1 MQRSDDPNV
10 RRRPGGGTLGRPGV
24 RLSAAGVAILLA
36 LFAGAGSATSA
47 LNAPHG
53 APFTIK
59 PPAPVLLNH
68 GYGVP
73 IDWSWKCTAN
83 SRLTPWILTVRW
95 EVAPPWNGGPT
106 SPTGGSP
113 PFRFM
118 HAQAFTVKVGD
129 ACDHSPGSGF
139 VKRLSKDVKLLVQI
153 GGSVSAGGG
162 GLALTQVGGFRN
174 HDPKLGP
181 IDEAQAFH
189 LELTITQGKR
199 TLLDT
204 KLCSYSQ
211 AGFDLV
217 EKGVFCW
224 E

>member
-1 MQRSDDPNV
+1 
-10 RRRPGGGTLGRPGV
+10 V
-24 RLSAAGVAILLA
+24 RLPAAGVAILLT
-36 LFAGAGSATSA
+36 LFAAAGSATSA
-47 LNAPHG
+47 VNASRG
-53 APFTIK
+53 APLTIK
-59 PPAPVLLNH
+59 PPAPVPLNH

-73 IDWSWKCTAN
+73 IAWSWKCTA
-83 SRLTPWILTVRW
+83 SSPLTPWTVTVRW
-95 EVAPPWNGGPT
+95 EVAPPWNGGRV

-113 PFRFM
+113 PFTFK
-118 HAQAFTVKVGD
+118 HSQAFTLKVAD
-129 ACDHSPGSGF
+129 ACNHAPGSG
-139 VKRLSKDVKLLVQI
+139 VTKRLSKDVKLLVQI
-153 GGSVSAGGG
+153 GGSVKAGGG
-162 GLALTQVGGFRN
+162 GLALRQIGGFRN

-217 EKGVFCW
+217 EKGVSCW
-224 E
+224 V